1 MLKLWKAGPLQKWLM
16 NFLPTTASPTY
27 TCTTRELDVTPAVLI
42 ALSSKNVSRLLRAKS
57 GNGASGKRCD
67 IDLSCRPRRGSAEP
81 NQAAIGRRSEGRV
94 SGQRTS
100 QSLIITIK
108 MNSERCLGSARHDK
122 KAICLS
128 SALGPRFRDSRY
140 APFNRENAKLKRVG
154 KNSWRSGYQPD
165 SASSLPDC

>member
-16 NFLPTTASPTY
+16 NLLPTTASPTY

-57 GNGASGKRCD
+57 RNGASGKRCD

-100 QSLIITIK
+100 QSLTIHVLCY
-108 MNSERCLGSARHDK
+108 SERKCRCGLDRGMERLGKPRHRQAGRRPSERAANEPISHYYYKD
-122 KAICLS
+122 
-128 SALGPRFRDSRY
+128 
-140 APFNRENAKLKRVG
+140 E
-154 KNSWRSGYQPD
+154 
-165 SASSLPDC
+165 